1 MVERLGMGSTSK
13 RFSTRNGHNCFKNGV
28 DICAGFIYLTN
39 SKVALTEF
47 VVSNKEYREKDRGK
61 ALDFLLDCLL
71 ALAEQN
77 GCRYAHVI
85 LKNDSLIRRYK
96 KAGYILSDKKVTE
109 MLKVWQ

>member
-1 MVERLGMGSTSK
+1 MLDLFT
-13 RFSTRNGHNCFKNGV
+13 F
-28 DICAGFIYLTN
+28 TN

-77 GCRYAHVI
+77 GCRYAHVF
-85 LKNDSLIRRYK
+85 
-96 KAGYILSDKKVTE
+96 YIERMTA
-109 MLKVWQ
+109 